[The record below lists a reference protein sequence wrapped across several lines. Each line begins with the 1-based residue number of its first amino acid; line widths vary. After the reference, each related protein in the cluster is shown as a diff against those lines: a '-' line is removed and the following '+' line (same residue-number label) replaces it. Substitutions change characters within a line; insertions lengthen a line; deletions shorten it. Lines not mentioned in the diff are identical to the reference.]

1 MSPPSEKDPAT
12 YEHVDPS
19 RVGNERRIV
28 VSDQSGRSNILARFG
43 EIGMEIDAKHPKVP
57 RLLELVKEREFEG
70 YAYDGAEASFEL
82 LARRSLEDV
91 PEYYKLHSFIGFS
104 TNAAGMRVANW

>member
-1 MSPPSEKDPAT
+1 
-12 YEHVDPS
+12 
-19 RVGNERRIV
+19 
-28 VSDQSGRSNILARFG
+28 
-43 EIGMEIDAKHPKVP
+43 MEIDAKHPKVP

-91 PEYYKLHSFIGFS
+91 PEYIQ
-104 TNAAGMRVANW
+104 AAFLSGSRRTPLECAWRTGDRVGGDGEGRCRQS